1 MKTPTIRRILLSISR
16 PYTYTSL
23 QNFVSLS
30 SSKATQFVQQ
40 LQQSHDLESVISIHS
55 NLLQLGFLRDTFTAN
70 HLINGYVRLRRLDDA
85 FQMFE
90 EMPDPNVVSWTS
102 LMSGYID
109 TGKPQIAF
117 WLFERMIGSS
127 AKPNAFTFA
136 TMVNACSVLA
146 DIENGRKLHAW
157 IEVLGF
163 QSNLVVCTAMVNMYG
178 KSNNVDDARR
188 IFDVMT
194 YRNIVSWTS
203 MVAAYAQ
210 NARSHDALQ
219 LFGEFIQF
227 MYDPPNHF
235 MLASVINACAS
246 LGRLVMGKVTHAV
259 VIRRGHHVN
268 DVVATAL
275 VDMYA
280 KCGCFDYSDK
290 VFRHMPNPCVIPY
303 TSMIVGAAKHGLGKL
318 SLDLFEEMLER
329 GIRPNDVTFVGV
341 LHACSHSGL
350 VNVGLEHLHSMYK
363 KHGIMPGVKHYMCA
377 VDMLGRAGCL
387 DEAYQLARTIR
398 AEADDGAILW
408 GSLLSTSRTHGNLDL
423 ALEAGQKLIELNRQ
437 VAASYVTMSNTYASA
452 GKWENV
458 HRIRSEMKRQ
468 NVYKEPG
475 CSWIEVKEAIYVFY
489 AGDVLSCVRG
499 NEVVHLLRELE
510 VKMKERG
517 YVQSSNGL
525 VSIDV
530 EDEAKETILSLH
542 SERLALGFGLITIP
556 EGVTIRIMKN
566 LRMCRACHEAFKLIS
581 EIVKRDFVVRDVNR
595 FHHFKDGFCNCKDY
609 W

>member
-1 MKTPTIRRILLSISR
+1 MRRILLSISSSG
-16 PYTYTSL
+16 PYTYTSR
-23 QNFVSLS
+23 QYCASLS

-40 LQQSHDLESVISIHS
+40 LRKSHDLESVISIHS
-55 NLLQLGFLRDTFTAN
+55 NLLQLGFLTDTFVSN

-85 FQMFE
+85 YQVFE
-90 EMPDPNVVSWTS
+90 EMPEPDVVSWTS
-102 LMSGYID
+102 LMAGYID
-109 TGKPQIAF
+109 MGKPQIAF
-117 WLFERMIGSS
+117 WLFERMLGSS

-146 DIENGRKLHAW
+146 DIENGRKLHAM
-157 IEVLGF
+157 IEMLGF
-163 QSNLVVCTAMVNMYG
+163 QSNLVVCTALIDMYG
-178 KSNNVDDARR
+178 KSNNVDEARR
-188 IFDVMT
+188 VFNVMG

-219 LFGEFIQF
+219 LFGEFIQV

-246 LGRLVMGKVTHAV
+246 LGRLVTGKVTHAT
-259 VIRRGHHVN
+259 VIRGGHHVN

-280 KCGCFDYSDK
+280 KCGCFAYSDK
-290 VFRHMPNPCVIPY
+290 VFQRMKNPCVISY

-318 SLDLFEEMLER
+318 SLDIFEEMLER

-341 LHACSHSGL
+341 LHACSHSGF
-350 VNVGLEHLHSMYK
+350 VNIGLEHLHSMKRKY
-363 KHGIMPGVKHYMCA
+363 GIMPDVKHYICA

-387 DEAYQLARTIR
+387 DEAYKLAKTIQT
-398 AEADDGAILW
+398 EPDDGAILW
-408 GSLLSTSRTHGNLDL
+408 GTLLSTSRTHGKLDL
-423 ALEAGQKLIELNRQ
+423 ALEAGQKLLELNRQ
-437 VAASYVTMSNTYASA
+437 VAASYVTMSNAYASA

-458 HRIRSEMKRQ
+458 HRTRSEMKQQ

-489 AGDVLSCVRG
+489 AGDVLSCIRG

-517 YVQSSNGL
+517 YVQGGNDL

-530 EDEAKETILSLH
+530 EEEAKDTILSLH

-556 EGVTIRIMKN
+556 KGVTIRIMKN

-581 EIVKRDFVVRDVNR
+581 EIVKRDFIVRDVNR